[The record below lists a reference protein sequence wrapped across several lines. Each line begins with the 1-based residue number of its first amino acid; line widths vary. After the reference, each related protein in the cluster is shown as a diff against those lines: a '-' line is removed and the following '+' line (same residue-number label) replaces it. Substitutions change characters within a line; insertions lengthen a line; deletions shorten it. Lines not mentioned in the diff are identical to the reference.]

1 MKTELMMI
9 TPKVA
14 REMLECNTANRPLRP
29 GVVATLA
36 TAFKR
41 GEWRITHQGI
51 AFATDG
57 RLLDGQ
63 HRLTFISDLPDKSEV
78 PMLVT
83 TGLSDDA
90 FQAID
95 QGKARTVRD
104 LYGSS
109 EGMASVARVFA
120 GIVNSAK
127 VKFTPPYIKSYMD
140 WVEPEYELLTSFTPQ
155 TKKFWSCAEIRSAA
169 IYQMKRG
176 HDKDRIRVIYD
187 ALVKSNI
194 SAMPHAARVFA
205 QQYLSGVT
213 GNPRGYDAFC
223 RALKVF
229 NTKEP
234 FTGSK
239 LLIRDI
245 PGAMSEVRDFTL
257 SEMKKKPSNTGL
269 KVAKPDAQFNWK
281 QAA

>member
-14 REMLECNTANRPLRP
+14 REMLECNTANRDLRP
-29 GVVATLA
+29 GFVETLTEA
-36 TAFKR
+36 WQR

-63 HRLTFISDLPDKSEV
+63 HRLTFVSELPDKTEV

-83 TGLSDDA
+83 TGLKDEA
-90 FQAID
+90 FDAID

-109 EGMASVARVFA
+109 EGLASVARLFA
-120 GIVNSAK
+120 ALAATGRIKLTAPY
-127 VKFTPPYIKSYMD
+127 VKTFMD
-140 WVEPEYELLTSFTPQ
+140 WAEPEYQLLVSFSPSV
-155 TKKFWSCAEIRSAA
+155 KKFWSCAAIRSAA
-169 IYQMKRG
+169 IYRMKQG

-187 ALVKSNI
+187 SLVKSNI

-205 QQYLSGVT
+205 QQYLSGVA
-213 GNPRGYDAFC
+213 GNTRGYDTFC
-223 RALKVF
+223 RALRVF
-229 NTKEP
+229 DTKDP

-245 PGAMSEVRDFTL
+245 PASISEVRAFVVG
-257 SEMKKKPSNTGL
+257 EMKKKPSSAGL
-269 KVAKPDAQFNWK
+269 KVAKPDANFSWEK
-281 QAA
+281 AA